1 MYVAITRAKE
11 KLWLTRSKSRYLYGH
26 REPTMRSRFIREL
39 EDELEIPAE
48 SERFS
53 GYGYGARYSGA
64 YGAGRTSYGAG
75 RGGYSSGYGAGYGSS
90 YSGMGASYYGNNS
103 YGGRAAQ
110 SVPSDNA
117 RSTQGAQE
125 LPTFGSGSRPAAS
138 AGVRFGNA
146 GKTAAPT
153 QPRKDTSR
161 FAVGTRVRH
170 ARFGDGVITAMRGAG
185 GNVIVTVRFEQAG
198 NKDLAA
204 ALAPLEILE

>member
-53 GYGYGARYSGA
+53 GYGYGARYSGS

-75 RGGYSSGYGAGYGSS
+75 RGGYSSGYGAGHGSS

-185 GNVIVTVRFEQAG
+185 GNIIVTVRFEQAG

-204 ALAPLEILE
+204 ALAPLEVLE